1 MGQYFYTEVVILRT
15 MENIWAAYKM
25 KCETS
30 FIQRSGTIV
39 CGATQQIDIDDI
51 YQKAEFV
58 SEHEGRV
65 AFLYALIMMYHKQ
78 PFTVRSSSVSE
89 SLRHVFWLL
98 SHDIGEIASGD
109 QPDDGTFGHSDAR
122 AKEDRIF
129 NEFFDYL
136 PGEDRSW
143 FERTH
148 DTFESYGGTV
158 ETQFDK
164 ALDKV
169 EAILYLLFLREK
181 GIEGDVM
188 KKNPPSRQDAKLAKL
203 LGTSN
208 TIDVW
213 CLHMRIKI
221 KQMNPKIIDVL
232 DGLLV
237 AAFSDIYRAEII
249 ANGDKLPKC
258 LTMDVTNLR
267 LD

>member
-1 MGQYFYTEVVILRT
+1 MRK

-30 FIQRSGTIV
+30 FITRTGSIV
-39 CGATQQIDIDDI
+39 CGATTPITIDDI
-51 YQKAEFV
+51 YRKPEFV
-58 SEHEGRV
+58 AEHEGRV
-65 AFLYALIMMYHKQ
+65 AFLYTLIMLWHKQ
-78 PFTVRSSSVSE
+78 PFTVSSASVSE

-98 SHDIGEIASGD
+98 VHDVGEIASGD
-109 QPDDGTFGHSDAR
+109 QPDDGSVGHNEAR
-122 AKEDRIF
+122 AAEDKIF
-129 NEFFDYL
+129 NELFDFL
-136 PGEDRSW
+136 PGEYRSW

-148 DTFESYGGTV
+148 ENFESYGGTV

-169 EAILYLLFLREK
+169 EAILYLLFLKEK
-181 GIEGDVM
+181 GIEGDIN
-188 KKNPPSRQDAKLAKL
+188 KKTPPSRQDLKLANL

-208 TIDVW
+208 TIDIW
-213 CLHMRIKI
+213 CLHFRIATKGL
-221 KQMNPKIIDVL
+221 NPKILDVL
-232 DGLLV
+232 DELLV

-258 LTMDVTNLR
+258 LTMDVANLR